1 MGKLAKLMG
10 MSVHVKLTHKMI
22 KIAYIHE
29 NWTPWKLPTYHT
41 VHVYTPACCSLL
53 SIHVQLDNGIAHD
66 TMHALRMDHC
76 VWYDVHTHCICV
88 ALMKPGLFEVDTIN
102 YMHCIKIN
110 SHVLSLLY
118 PACSCKGYYCN
129 TVHVHV
135 SDMSVYLPSSIVIIV
150 VIVCTYM

>member
-22 KIAYIHE
+22 KIAYIHK

-41 VHVYTPACCSLL
+41 VHVYTPVCCSLL
-53 SIHVQLDNGIAHD
+53 SIHTVTQWDCPWHNACPENGPLCVIWC
-66 TMHALRMDHC
+66 TCALYLCSINEARA
-76 VWYDVHTHCICV
+76 VWSRHN
-88 ALMKPGLFEVDTIN
+88 N
-102 YMHCIKIN
+102 YMHCIKLIV
-110 SHVLSLLY
+110 VLLLLY